1 MFPDIP
7 EASIRYDLSLSGN
20 AEVTCEK
27 ILQQGYLPL
36 PPPDFPGADEA
47 RQAVSEEYQRRQ
59 TPSTSAAATAT
70 AAKAASSS
78 SSNLISRFH
87 LESRLQEPHTTPK
100 GKEPAAVA
108 WSPNAQ
114 DRQQSLQERK
124 AQMILQARKRLEER
138 CSE

>member
-7 EASIRYDLSLSGN
+7 EASIRYDLSLSGS
-20 AEVTCEK
+20 AEVTCER

-36 PPPDFPGADEA
+36 PPPGFPGADEA
-47 RQAVSEEYQRRQ
+47 RQAVSEDYQRRQ
-59 TPSTSAAATAT
+59 TPSTSAAATTSAE
-70 AAKAASSS
+70 AASST

-87 LESRLQEPHTTPK
+87 LESRLHEPHTTPK

-138 CSE
+138 RSE

>member
-20 AEVTCEK
+20 AEVTCER

-36 PPPDFPGADEA
+36 PPPGFPGADEA
-47 RQAVSEEYQRRQ
+47 RQAVSEDYQRRQ
-59 TPSTSAAATAT
+59 TPSTSAAATTSAE
-70 AAKAASSS
+70 AASST

-87 LESRLQEPHTTPK
+87 LESRLHEPHTTPK

-108 WSPNAQ
+108 WSPNVQ

-138 CSE
+138 RSE

>member
-7 EASIRYDLSLSGN
+7 EASIRYDLSLSGS
-20 AEVTCEK
+20 AEVTCER

-36 PPPDFPGADEA
+36 PPPGFPGADVA
-47 RQAVSEEYQRRQ
+47 RQAVSEDYQRHH
-59 TPSTSAAATAT
+59 TPSTPAAATASAT
-70 AAKAASSS
+70 RAASST

-87 LESRLQEPHTTPK
+87 LESRLHEPHTTPK

-138 CSE
+138 RSE

>member
-20 AEVTCEK
+20 AEVTCER

-36 PPPDFPGADEA
+36 PPPGFPGADEA
-47 RQAVSEEYQRRQ
+47 RQAVSEDYQRRQ
-59 TPSTSAAATAT
+59 TPSTSAAATTSAE
-70 AAKAASSS
+70 AASST

-87 LESRLQEPHTTPK
+87 LESRLHEPHTTPK

-108 WSPNAQ
+108 WSPNVQ
-114 DRQQSLQERK
+114 DRQQNLQERK

-138 CSE
+138 RSE